1 MVFNATFNNI
11 SVILWQSVLLVEETS
26 GVLEMVPKE
35 KAHHHKQSR
44 LETEMVRCSL
54 KCYCGFVYVNL
65 QLTKFDMFVG
75 PFQNCVRQPPEQKIP
90 QKNSDYKL
98 NYSLPCSCS

>member
-1 MVFNATFNNI
+1 
-11 SVILWQSVLLVEETS
+11 
-26 GVLEMVPKE
+26 MVPKE
-35 KAHHHKQSR
+35 KAHHHKQSG

-75 PFQNCVRQPPEQKIP
+75 PFQNYVR
-90 QKNSDYKL
+90 
-98 NYSLPCSCS
+98 